1 MMGGGWGGLS
11 SPSMEEMCA
20 VHRQP
25 QLFQIPQRWQ
35 APLTC
40 IPSIASEEAPEV
52 TQEPHKAWELRNGLG
67 SFQRKDPVVVGPHR
81 NKNRPKRAKP
91 LP

>member
-1 MMGGGWGGLS
+1 MMGGEGYLPHPWKKCVLY
-11 SPSMEEMCA
+11 
-20 VHRQP
+20 VHRQ
-25 QLFQIPQRWQ
+25 LLKIPRRCQ
-35 APLTC
+35 APLTW
-40 IPSIASEEAPEV
+40 IPRIASEEAPEV
-52 TQEPHKAWELRNGLG
+52 TQEPHKAWELWNGLG